1 MKWVQGSRAQVAKM
15 RPALRTCDVVA
26 GLALLHRRATFG
38 TSRCVP
44 LDEGE
49 TGLLLCVDDLTLGRD
64 VDSCAAVKEVAMPC
78 ALA

>member
-1 MKWVQGSRAQVAKM
+1 M
-15 RPALRTCDVVA
+15 RLALCTSDVVA
-26 GLALLHRRATFG
+26 RLALLHRRPTFR

-44 LDEGE
+44 LNEGE

-64 VDSCAAVKEVAMPC
+64 VDSCAAVKEVAVPC